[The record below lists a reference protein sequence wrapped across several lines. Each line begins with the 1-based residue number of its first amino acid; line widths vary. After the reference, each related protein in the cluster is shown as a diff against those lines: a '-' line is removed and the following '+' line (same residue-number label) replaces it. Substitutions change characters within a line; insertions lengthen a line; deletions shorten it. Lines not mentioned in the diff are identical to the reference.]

1 VSIEGLAQVLA
12 DHPFFYDM
20 RPDHLETLAGCASVA
35 EFTPGRKIF
44 KEGGDADAC
53 YLIVEGD
60 VALEITL
67 PRLGQHVV
75 TTLHGGDVLG
85 WSWLFPP
92 YRWSFDA
99 QALTG
104 VKTIRFDA
112 AELREK
118 KAEDPVLGYELMQ
131 RFAEVLVERM
141 QATRLQLLDVY
152 GSSR

>member
-1 VSIEGLAQVLA
+1 MSIEGLAHVLA

-20 RPDHLETLAGCASVA
+20 RPNHLETLASCASVA
-35 EFTPGRKIF
+35 EFTPGGRIF

-67 PRLGQHVV
+67 PRRGQHVV

-99 QALTG
+99 QALTA

-118 KAEDPVLGYELMQ
+118 KAEDAALGYELMQ

-152 GSSR
+152 GSAR